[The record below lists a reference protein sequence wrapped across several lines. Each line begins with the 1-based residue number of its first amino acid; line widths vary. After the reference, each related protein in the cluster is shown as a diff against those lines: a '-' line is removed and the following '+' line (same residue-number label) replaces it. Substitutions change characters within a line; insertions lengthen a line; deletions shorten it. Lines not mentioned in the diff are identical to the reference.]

1 MKSKPKRTPQACDYD
16 AEMYRMNGLR
26 NLVALVLVTLVLSN
40 NGPLSAQ
47 NRPSKKTSRR
57 GLEVK
62 KSQVPETAASNTS
75 LPQSGDDR
83 PQLVVQ
89 LGNGGAPAA
98 YSSDG
103 RFIVTCGDDAVL
115 WDTATAQ
122 EIRRFV
128 GHRAVSAIFSPDGR
142 FVLTAGSLDKT
153 ARIWD
158 SATGR
163 EVRRIATPGEVRWAE
178 YSPDGQFILTTGNRL
193 VILWDAA
200 TGRRVRQ
207 LVGHTNYVDQG
218 KFSTDGRFILTGST
232 DHTAILWDASTGVA
246 VRRFTHG
253 ATNYESI
260 TSVAYSRDG
269 GYVLTGGGLSK
280 TVKLWEAASGKLV
293 RTFVTVNWIDS
304 VDFSPDGQT
313 ILIGGYNNTREDES
327 PGLWNVSTGQE
338 LRRFS
343 GHEIG
348 GVRSVS
354 FSPDGRFV
362 LTGGRDGTA
371 RTWES
376 ATGKELRRFDGYAS
390 TVNSVVCSPDGKF
403 IAATS
408 SDFTTR
414 LWDTASGRE
423 ARRFRGHTTTV
434 DAISF
439 SSDARYAVTG
449 TRLGPGVE
457 DNSARIWDVST
468 GEEVRRFVYGD
479 PRFVSVGLVAYAP
492 NGKTI
497 FTSMQDM
504 MGRDTPAVLWD
515 IATGREIRRFT
526 GHQGA
531 ASSIAY
537 SPDSR
542 FVLTAGL
549 DQTTI
554 LWDIATGQEVR
565 RFKRP
570 DASDIGTPTYVSVLP
585 DGSQLATASSRTLY
599 LWDMTN
605 GALIRRLTAPD
616 IISSLGFAPD
626 GRIIILGGEGWTQ
639 LVEAVTGREIRRF
652 QGQAWVHSASLSLDG
667 KFLFLNGGQTIVVS
681 SISTGREICRLI
693 SLKDES
699 WVVVTPEGR
708 FDASDL
714 EGIKGLHWVMPDDPF
729 KALPLEVFMR
739 DYYEPRL
746 LPRLLAGESFKPLR
760 ALADLNRA
768 QPIVAITGFKQA
780 PAAPNTVSVTVEV
793 SGTKGEFQ
801 RSGKKVA
808 LESGVYDL
816 QLFRDGQLVA
826 YAPKN
831 GGEVRLEQERKVVF
845 TFDGIKLPRRADL
858 KQVEFSAYAFNSDRV
873 KSATDRKVMHI
884 VRPPVQARGRAYLIS
899 VGVNAYEQ
907 ADFDLSFAANDAR
920 RLQQIFADKLP
931 STGEYDEIVQVPLI
945 SDYEMRGGRRVITE
959 ELATKANVKA
969 VFDLL
974 SGKAVAPEIARRIP
988 NADKL
993 REATPDDM
1001 VLVSFSSHGF
1011 ADDNGDFYFVPYDTG
1026 TVTEHAVTPAMITR
1040 CISSDELSQWLR
1052 DVDAGEMV
1060 MIADACHSA
1069 ATVDTAGFKPG
1080 PMGSRGLGQLAYN
1093 KRMRIL
1099 TSTQADDVA
1108 LESELIKQG
1117 LLTYALTHDGIEADQ
1132 ADFKPKDRTITLAE
1146 WLEYGVKRVPVLYEE
1161 VRRGDLQTF
1170 GRAANKRA
1178 LIMIAPGENNS
1189 LTKTKT
1195 IQQPSLFDFGKR
1207 KREVVLVKARS

>member
-1 MKSKPKRTPQACDYD
+1 MKSKHKRAAKNEAYD
-16 AEMYRMNGLR
+16 AEMCRMNKLR
-26 NLVALVLVTLVLSN
+26 NLVALVLVTLALCDH
-40 NGPLSAQ
+40 GPISAQ
-47 NRPSKKTSRR
+47 NRSSKKTSRR

-62 KSQVPETAASNTS
+62 KSQVPETVAANTS
-75 LPQSGDDR
+75 PPQSGDDK
-83 PQLVVQ
+83 PKLVVQ
-89 LGNGGAPAA
+89 FGSGGAPAA
-98 YSSDG
+98 YSPDG
-103 RFIVTCGDDAVL
+103 RFIVTCGGDAVL
-115 WDTATAQ
+115 WDAGTGQ

-128 GHRAVSAIFSPDGR
+128 GHSSGVNTASFSPDGR

-153 ARIWD
+153 ARLWD
-158 SATGR
+158 PATGR
-163 EVRRIATPGEVRWAE
+163 EVKRITTPGEVRWAE
-178 YSPDGQFILTTGNRL
+178 YSPDGRFILTTGKGL
-193 VILWDAA
+193 VIIWNAA
-200 TGRRVRQ
+200 TGRQVRQ
-207 LVGHTNYVDQG
+207 LVGHTTFVSQG
-218 KFSTDGRFILTGST
+218 KFTTDGRFILTGSL
-232 DHTAILWDASTGVA
+232 DRTARLWDATTGVE
-246 VRRFTHG
+246 VKRFTHG
-253 ATNYESI
+253 ATNYEGI
-260 TSVAYSRDG
+260 TAVALSRDG
-269 GYVLTGGGLSK
+269 GYMLTGGGVSK
-280 TVKLWEAASGKLV
+280 TVKLWEAASGRLV

-304 VDFSPDGQT
+304 VEFSPDDRT
-313 ILIGGYNNTREDES
+313 ILIGGNNNTRDDES
-327 PGLWNVSTGQE
+327 PGLWDVTTGQE
-338 LRRFS
+338 IRRFS
-343 GHEIG
+343 GHETG

-354 FSPDGRFV
+354 FSPDGRLV

-371 RTWES
+371 RTWEA
-376 ATGKELRRFDGYAS
+376 ATGREVQRFDGYA
-390 TVNSVVCSPDGKF
+390 TPVNSVACSPDGRFLAVSSEDKSVRIWEIASGQEIRRLRGHSTRVNAVAFSPDSKF
-403 IAATS
+403 LLTGTAGLRGDNTA
-408 SDFTTR
+408 R
-414 LWDTASGRE
+414 LW
-423 ARRFRGHTTTV
+423 
-434 DAISF
+434 
-439 SSDARYAVTG
+439 
-449 TRLGPGVE
+449 
-457 DNSARIWDVST
+457 NVST
-468 GEEVRRFVYGD
+468 GEEIRRFTYGTE
-479 PRFVSVGLVAYAP
+479 FVSMWRVAYAP
-492 NGKTI
+492 DGRSV
-497 FTSMQDM
+497 FTATQDSM
-504 MGRDTPAVLWD
+504 GYEYPALLWD
-515 IATGREIRRFT
+515 IATGRQVWRT
-526 GHQGA
+526 TAHQGA
-531 ASSIAY
+531 VSSVAY
-537 SPDSR
+537 SPDSQ
-542 FVLTAGL
+542 FVLTGGY
-549 DQTTI
+549 DQI
-554 LWDIATGQEVR
+554 VIMWDAATGREVK
-565 RFKRP
+565 RFNRP
-570 DASDIGTPTYVSVLP
+570 DRTVVASPTYLSLSP
-585 DGSQLATASSRTLY
+585 DGRQLATSNDLTIY
-599 LWDMTN
+599 LWDVAT
-605 GALIRRLTAPD
+605 GKEIRRWKALDHVATLVF
-616 IISSLGFAPD
+616 SPD
-626 GRIIILGGEGWTQ
+626 GHSLISGGLSSPQMWD
-639 LVEAVTGREIRRF
+639 VATGREIKRF
-652 QGQAWVHSASLSLDG
+652 GSRDWIQSFDFLRDGRFLLTSQAQSVL
-667 KFLFLNGGQTIVVS
+667 
-681 SISTGREICRLI
+681 ISDVATGRELCRLI
-693 SLKDES
+693 SLKGES

-708 FDASDL
+708 FDTSDL
-714 EGIKGLHWVMPDDPF
+714 EEIKGLHWVMPDDPF

-768 QPIVAITGFKQA
+768 QPIVAITGFKQE

-793 SGTKGEFQ
+793 SGTTGEFQ

-808 LESGVYDL
+808 VESGVYDL

-831 GGEVRLEQERKVVF
+831 GGQVRMEQGRKTVF
-845 TFDGIKLPRRADL
+845 TFDGIKLPRRSDL

-920 RLQQIFADKLP
+920 RIQQVFAQKLP

-945 SDYEMRGGRRVITE
+945 SDYQMRGGQRVITE
-959 ELATKANVKA
+959 DLATKANVKA

-974 SGKAVAPEIARRIP
+974 SGKKVAPEIAKRIP

-993 REATPDDM
+993 LEATPDDL
-1001 VLVSFSSHGF
+1001 VLVSFSCHGF

-1026 TVTEHAVTPAMITR
+1026 KVPEQAVTPALIAR

-1146 WLEYGVKRVPVLYEE
+1146 WLEYGVKRVPILYEE

-1170 GRAANKRA
+1170 GRGANKRA
-1178 LIMIAPGENNS
+1178 LIMTSSGQNNS

-1207 KREVVLVKARS
+1207 KREVILVKPNS